1 MEILGT
7 LRANFRKSMKFLV
20 VEVLSATRLESN
32 IFMWRKKRLLLLM
45 YMPLKPQHAGCFLT
59 TCYTTTV
66 DVLLL
71 YRFRGKVFERR
82 KRGTVHPDD
91 EQAKARGRAST
102 CEVITKRAKMS
113 LCRSST

>member
-7 LRANFRKSMKFLV
+7 LRANFRKSLKFLV
-20 VEVLSATRLESN
+20 VEVLPATRLESK
-32 IFMWRKKRLLLLM
+32 IFMWRKKRLLLLT

-59 TCYTTTV
+59 TSYTTV

-91 EQAKARGRAST
+91 EQAKARGRASI